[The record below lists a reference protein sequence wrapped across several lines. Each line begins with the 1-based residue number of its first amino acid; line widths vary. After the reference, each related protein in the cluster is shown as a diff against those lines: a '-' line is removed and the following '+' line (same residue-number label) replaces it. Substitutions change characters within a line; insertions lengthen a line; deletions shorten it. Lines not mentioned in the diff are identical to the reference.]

1 MSTVC
6 ECPGITPDDPR
17 FGDLDAFILTNGA
30 TPGSLISVLHR
41 AQQLFGFL
49 PEEVQD
55 HIARGLRIPT
65 SEVYG
70 VVTFYNYFNT
80 EPVGR
85 FPISVCMG
93 TACYVRGADRV
104 LAELKSELGIEPGG
118 VTLDGLFSLEVC
130 RCLGACSLAPAI
142 TVNGEV
148 YGKLNKTE
156 VRKLLAELRQQV
168 ATRVKGVRD
177 QEALGGDAS

>member
-1 MSTVC
+1 MSTAC

-17 FGDLDAFILTNGA
+17 FADLDAFIVATGGA
-30 TPGSLISVLHR
+30 PGSLISVLHR

-55 HIARGLRIPT
+55 HIARGLRIPP

-70 VVTFYNYFNT
+70 VVTFYNYFST
-80 EPVGR
+80 EPLGR
-85 FPISVCMG
+85 YPISVCMG

-118 VTLDGLFSLEVC
+118 VTPDGVFSLEVC
-130 RCLGACSLAPAI
+130 RCLGACSLAPVI
-142 TVNGEV
+142 TVSGEV
-148 YGKLNKTE
+148 YGRQTETE
-156 VRKLLAELRQQV
+156 VRKLLAELRQQIAATAV
-168 ATRVKGVRD
+168 ADKD
-177 QEALGGDAS
+177 SDALGGAAS